1 MEDPDSDPH
10 LYSFKILLSVLSG
23 NMSAGLII
31 GIVVVFLLLFFS
43 AMISGSEIAFFSFSP
58 ANLKHL
64 RDNETSNNRIILSL
78 LDLPKRLLAT
88 ILISNNFVNVGIV
101 ILSSYLINETFNF
114 TDFPVLG
121 FIIEVVVIT
130 TFILLFGEI
139 IPKIYAAQ
147 KPVLFATIMAKPL
160 RFMTKL
166 FYPLSILLVK
176 FTSVIDKR
184 IARKGVDVSMSDLS
198 DAIDI
203 TADENM
209 DEADTKILKGIVRFT
224 DIDVREIMKSRVD
237 VTALDMETP
246 FNEVLETI
254 IESGYSRIPVFEETF
269 DNVKGVLYIKDL
281 LPHLDEKDD
290 YDWLSLLRKP
300 FFVPENKKINDL
312 LKEFQEKKIHLAII
326 VDEYGGT
333 SGIVTL
339 EDILE
344 EIVGEISDEFD
355 TEEDEVDYKKIDDK
369 TYLFEGKTSI
379 NDFCKIT
386 GLDDD
391 TFDDIK
397 GESDSLAG
405 LILEL
410 EGEIPEKGSS
420 ITFKNFVFEVNT
432 VDERRIKKIRVT
444 INDNE
449 TDENVQ
455 DDK

>member
-1 MEDPDSDPH
+1 
-10 LYSFKILLSVLSG
+10 
-23 NMSAGLII
+23 MSAGLII
-31 GIVVVFLLLFFS
+31 GIVTVFLLLFFS

-58 ANLKHL
+58 ANLKQI
-64 RDNETSNNRIILSL
+64 RENETGINKIIMSL
-78 LDLPKRLLAT
+78 LDKPKQLLAT

-101 ILSSYLINETFNF
+101 ILSSYLINAIFNF
-114 TDFPVLG
+114 TGFPVLG

-139 IPKIYAAQ
+139 IPKIFAAQ
-147 KPVLFATIMAKPL
+147 KPVLFANIMAKPL
-160 RFMTKL
+160 RFLAKL
-166 FYPLSILLVK
+166 FYPLSMLLVK

-184 IARKGVDVSMSDLS
+184 IERKGVDVSMSDLS

-209 DEADTKILKGIVRFT
+209 DEEDTKILKGIVRFT
-224 DIDVREIMKSRVD
+224 DIDVKEIMKSRVD
-237 VTALDMETP
+237 VTALDAETS
-246 FNEVLETI
+246 FKEVLNTI

-269 DNVKGVLYIKDL
+269 DNVKGILYIKDL

-290 YDWLSLLRKP
+290 YNWLTLLRKP

-312 LKEFQEKKIHLAII
+312 LKEFQDKKIHLAIV

-333 SGIVTL
+333 SGIVTM

-344 EIVGEISDEFD
+344 EIVGEIADEFD
-355 TEEDEVDYKKIDDK
+355 APEDEVDYEKIDDS

-379 NDFCKIT
+379 NDFCKIV
-386 GLDDD
+386 GIDDD
-391 TFDDIK
+391 IFDEIK

-410 EGEIPEKGSS
+410 EGEIPEKGSNT
-420 ITFKNFVFEVNT
+420 TFKNFVFEVYT
-432 VDERRIKKIRVT
+432 VDERRIKKIKVT
-444 INDNE
+444 INE
-449 TDENVQ
+449 IEEDEN
-455 DDK
+455 D

>member
-23 NMSAGLII
+23 NMSAGLVI

-58 ANLKHL
+58 ANLKQI
-64 RDNETSNNRIILSL
+64 RENETGTNKIILSL
-78 LDLPKRLLAT
+78 LDIPKRLLAT

-101 ILSSYLINETFNF
+101 ILSSYLISEIFNF

-139 IPKIYAAQ
+139 IPKIFAAQ
-147 KPVLFATIMAKPL
+147 KPVLFATVMAKPL
-160 RFMTKL
+160 RFLAKL

-184 IARKGVDVSMSDLS
+184 IERKGVDVSMSDLS

-209 DEADTKILKGIVRFT
+209 DEEDTKILKGIVRFT
-224 DIDVREIMKSRVD
+224 DIDVKEIMKSRVD
-237 VTALDMETP
+237 VTALDTETS
-246 FNEVLETI
+246 FKEVLKTI
-254 IESGYSRIPVFEETF
+254 IDSGYSRIPVFEETF

-290 YDWLSLLRKP
+290 YNWPALLRKP

-312 LKEFQEKKIHLAII
+312 LKEFQDKKIHLAIV

-333 SGIVTL
+333 SGIVTM

-344 EIVGEISDEFD
+344 EIVGEIADEFD
-355 TEEDEVDYKKIDDK
+355 APEDEVDYEKIDDS

-379 NDFCKIT
+379 NDFCKIV
-386 GLDDD
+386 GIDDD
-391 TFDDIK
+391 IFDEVK

-410 EGEIPEKGSS
+410 EGEIPEKGSNT
-420 ITFKNFVFEVNT
+420 TFKNFVFEVYT
-432 VDERRIKKIRVT
+432 VDERRIKKIKVT
-444 INDNE
+444 INE
-449 TDENVQ
+449 IEEDEE
-455 DDK
+455 D

>member
-1 MEDPDSDPH
+1 LEDPDSDPH

-23 NMSAGLII
+23 NMSAGLVI

-58 ANLKHL
+58 ANLKQI
-64 RDNETSNNRIILSL
+64 RENETGTNKIILSL
-78 LDLPKRLLAT
+78 LDIPKRLLAT

-101 ILSSYLINETFNF
+101 ILSSYLISEIFNF

-139 IPKIYAAQ
+139 IPKIFAAQ
-147 KPVLFATIMAKPL
+147 KPVLFATVMAKPL
-160 RFMTKL
+160 RFLAKL

-184 IARKGVDVSMSDLS
+184 IERKGVDVSMSDLS

-209 DEADTKILKGIVRFT
+209 DEEDTKILKGIVRFT
-224 DIDVREIMKSRVD
+224 DIDVKEIMKSRVD
-237 VTALDMETP
+237 VTALDAETS
-246 FNEVLETI
+246 FKEVLKTI
-254 IESGYSRIPVFEETF
+254 IDSGYSRIPVFEETF

-290 YDWLSLLRKP
+290 YNWPALLRKP

-312 LKEFQEKKIHLAII
+312 LKEFQDKKIHLAIV

-333 SGIVTL
+333 SGIVTM

-344 EIVGEISDEFD
+344 EIVGEIADEFD
-355 TEEDEVDYKKIDDK
+355 APEDEVDYEKIDDS

-379 NDFCKIT
+379 NDFCKIV
-386 GLDDD
+386 GIDDD
-391 TFDDIK
+391 IFDEVK

-410 EGEIPEKGSS
+410 EGEIPEKGSNT
-420 ITFKNFVFEVNT
+420 TFKNFVFEVYT
-432 VDERRIKKIRVT
+432 VDERRIKKIKVT
-444 INDNE
+444 INE
-449 TDENVQ
+449 IEEDEE
-455 DDK
+455 D

>member
-23 NMSAGLII
+23 NMSAGLVI

-58 ANLKHL
+58 ANLKQI
-64 RDNETSNNRIILSL
+64 RENETGTNKIILSL
-78 LDLPKRLLAT
+78 LDIPKRLLAT

-101 ILSSYLINETFNF
+101 ILSSYLISEIFNF

-139 IPKIYAAQ
+139 IPKIFAAQ
-147 KPVLFATIMAKPL
+147 KPVLFATVMAKPL
-160 RFMTKL
+160 RFLAKL

-184 IARKGVDVSMSDLS
+184 IERKGVDVSMSDLS

-209 DEADTKILKGIVRFT
+209 DEEDTKILKGIVRFT
-224 DIDVREIMKSRVD
+224 DIDVKEIMKSRVD
-237 VTALDMETP
+237 VTALDAETS
-246 FNEVLETI
+246 FKEVLKTI
-254 IESGYSRIPVFEETF
+254 IDSGYSRIPVFEETF

-290 YDWLSLLRKP
+290 YNWPALLRKP

-312 LKEFQEKKIHLAII
+312 LKEFQDKKIHLAIV

-333 SGIVTL
+333 SGIVTM

-344 EIVGEISDEFD
+344 EIVGEIADEFD
-355 TEEDEVDYKKIDDK
+355 APEDEVDYEKIDDS

-379 NDFCKIT
+379 NDFCKIV
-386 GLDDD
+386 GIDDD
-391 TFDDIK
+391 IFDEVK

-410 EGEIPEKGSS
+410 EGEIPEKGSNT
-420 ITFKNFVFEVNT
+420 TFKNFVFEVYT
-432 VDERRIKKIRVT
+432 VDERRIKKIKVT
-444 INDNE
+444 INE
-449 TDENVQ
+449 IEEDEE
-455 DDK
+455 D

>member
-1 MEDPDSDPH
+1 M
-10 LYSFKILLSVLSG
+10 
-23 NMSAGLII
+23 
-31 GIVVVFLLLFFS
+31 
-43 AMISGSEIAFFSFSP
+43 
-58 ANLKHL
+58 
-64 RDNETSNNRIILSL
+64 SL
-78 LDLPKRLLAT
+78 LDKPKQLLAT

-101 ILSSYLINETFNF
+101 ILSSYLINAIFNF
-114 TDFPVLG
+114 TGFPVLG

-139 IPKIYAAQ
+139 IPKIFAAQ
-147 KPVLFATIMAKPL
+147 KPVLFANIMAKPL
-160 RFMTKL
+160 RFLAKL

-184 IARKGVDVSMSDLS
+184 IERKGVDVSMSDLS

-209 DEADTKILKGIVRFT
+209 DEEDTKILKGIVRFT
-224 DIDVREIMKSRVD
+224 DIDVKEIMKSRVD
-237 VTALDMETP
+237 VTALDAETS
-246 FNEVLETI
+246 FKEVLNTI

-269 DNVKGVLYIKDL
+269 DNVKGILYIKDL

-290 YDWLSLLRKP
+290 YNWLTLLRKP

-312 LKEFQEKKIHLAII
+312 LKEFQDKKIHLAIV

-333 SGIVTL
+333 SGIVTM

-344 EIVGEISDEFD
+344 EIVGEIADEFD
-355 TEEDEVDYKKIDDK
+355 APEDEVDYEKIDDS

-379 NDFCKIT
+379 NDFCKIV
-386 GLDDD
+386 GIDDD
-391 TFDDIK
+391 IFDEVK

-410 EGEIPEKGSS
+410 EGEIPEKGSNT
-420 ITFKNFVFEVNT
+420 TFKNFVFEVYT
-432 VDERRIKKIRVT
+432 VDERRIKKIKVT
-444 INDNE
+444 INE
-449 TDENVQ
+449 IEEDEN
-455 DDK
+455 D

>member
-23 NMSAGLII
+23 NMSAGLVI
-31 GIVVVFLLLFFS
+31 GIGIVFLLLFFS

-58 ANLKHL
+58 ANLKQI
-64 RDNETSNNRIILSL
+64 RENETGTNKIILSL
-78 LDLPKRLLAT
+78 LDIPKRLLAT

-101 ILSSYLINETFNF
+101 ILSSYLISEIFNF

-139 IPKIYAAQ
+139 IPKIFAAQ
-147 KPVLFATIMAKPL
+147 KPVLFATVMAKPL
-160 RFMTKL
+160 RFLAKL

-184 IARKGVDVSMSDLS
+184 IERKGVDVSMSDLS

-209 DEADTKILKGIVRFT
+209 DEEDTKILKGIVRFT
-224 DIDVREIMKSRVD
+224 DIDVKEIMKSRVD
-237 VTALDMETP
+237 VTALDAETS
-246 FNEVLETI
+246 FKEVLKTI
-254 IESGYSRIPVFEETF
+254 IDSGYSRIPVFEETF

-290 YDWLSLLRKP
+290 YNWPALLRKP

-312 LKEFQEKKIHLAII
+312 LKEFQDKKIHLAIV

-333 SGIVTL
+333 SGIVTM

-344 EIVGEISDEFD
+344 EIVGEIADEFD
-355 TEEDEVDYKKIDDK
+355 APEDEVDYEKIDDS

-379 NDFCKIT
+379 NDFCKIV
-386 GLDDD
+386 GIDDD
-391 TFDDIK
+391 IFDEVK

-410 EGEIPEKGSS
+410 EGEIPEKGSNT
-420 ITFKNFVFEVNT
+420 TFKNFVFEVYT
-432 VDERRIKKIRVT
+432 VDERRIKKIKVT
-444 INDNE
+444 INE
-449 TDENVQ
+449 IEEDEE
-455 DDK
+455 D

>member
-1 MEDPDSDPH
+1 LEDPDSDPH

-23 NMSAGLII
+23 NMSAGLVI

-58 ANLKHL
+58 ANLKQI
-64 RDNETSNNRIILSL
+64 RENETGTNKIILSL
-78 LDLPKRLLAT
+78 LDIPKRLLAT

-101 ILSSYLINETFNF
+101 ILSSYLISEIFNF

-139 IPKIYAAQ
+139 IPKIFAAQ
-147 KPVLFATIMAKPL
+147 KPVLFATVMAKPL
-160 RFMTKL
+160 RFLAKL
-166 FYPLSILLVK
+166 FYPLGILLVK

-184 IARKGVDVSMSDLS
+184 IERKGVDVSMSDLS

-209 DEADTKILKGIVRFT
+209 DEEDTKILKGIVRFT
-224 DIDVREIMKSRVD
+224 DIDVKEIMKSRVD
-237 VTALDMETP
+237 VTALDAETS
-246 FNEVLETI
+246 FKEVLKTI
-254 IESGYSRIPVFEETF
+254 IDSGYSRIPVFEETF

-290 YDWLSLLRKP
+290 YNWPALLRKP

-312 LKEFQEKKIHLAII
+312 LKEFQDKKIHLAIV

-344 EIVGEISDEFD
+344 EIVGEITDEFD
-355 TEEDEVDYKKIDDK
+355 APEDEVDYKKINDS

-379 NDFCKIT
+379 NDFCKIV
-386 GLDDD
+386 GIDDD
-391 TFDDIK
+391 IFDEVK

-410 EGEIPEKGSS
+410 EGEIPEKGSNTS
-420 ITFKNFVFEVNT
+420 FKNFVFEVYT
-432 VDERRIKKIRVT
+432 VDERRIKEIKVT
-444 INDNE
+444 INE
-449 TDENVQ
+449 IEEDEN
-455 DDK
+455 D

>member
-1 MEDPDSDPH
+1 LEDPDSDPH

-23 NMSAGLII
+23 NMSAGLVI

-58 ANLKHL
+58 ANLKQI
-64 RDNETSNNRIILSL
+64 RENETGTNKIILSL
-78 LDLPKRLLAT
+78 LDIPKRLLAT

-101 ILSSYLINETFNF
+101 ILSSYLISEIFNF

-139 IPKIYAAQ
+139 IPKIFAAQ
-147 KPVLFATIMAKPL
+147 KPVLFATVMAKPL
-160 RFMTKL
+160 RFLAKL

-184 IARKGVDVSMSDLS
+184 IERKGVDVSMSDLS

-209 DEADTKILKGIVRFT
+209 DEEDTKILKGIVRFT
-224 DIDVREIMKSRVD
+224 DIDVKEIMKSRVD
-237 VTALDMETP
+237 VTALDAETS
-246 FNEVLETI
+246 FKEVLKTI
-254 IESGYSRIPVFEETF
+254 IDSGYSRIPVFEETF

-290 YDWLSLLRKP
+290 YNWPALLRKP

-312 LKEFQEKKIHLAII
+312 LKEFQDKKIHLAIV

-333 SGIVTL
+333 SGIVTM

-344 EIVGEISDEFD
+344 EIVGEIADEFD
-355 TEEDEVDYKKIDDK
+355 APEDEVDYEKIDDS

-379 NDFCKIT
+379 NDFCKIV
-386 GLDDD
+386 GIDDD
-391 TFDDIK
+391 IFDEVK

-410 EGEIPEKGSS
+410 EGEIPEKGSNT
-420 ITFKNFVFEVNT
+420 TFKNFVFEVYT
-432 VDERRIKKIRVT
+432 VDERRIKKIKVT
-444 INDNE
+444 INE
-449 TDENVQ
+449 IEE
-455 DDK
+455 DD